1 MRVMRYGISVVI
13 PVHNGARYLSECIRS
28 VLYRTLP
35 AAEIIVIDDGS
46 EDDTLKS
53 SLRGFRMFAIDAW
66 RQE

>member
-1 MRVMRYGISVVI
+1 
-13 PVHNGARYLSECIRS
+13 
-28 VLYRTLP
+28 VLDRTLP